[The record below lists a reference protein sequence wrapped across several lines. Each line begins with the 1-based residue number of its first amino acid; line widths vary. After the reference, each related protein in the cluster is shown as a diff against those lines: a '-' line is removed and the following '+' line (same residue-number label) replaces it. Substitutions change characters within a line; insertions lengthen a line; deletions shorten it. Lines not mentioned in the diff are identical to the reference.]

1 MNPQGFAAGKQPRGQ
16 LSESNRKPK
25 LNQNLNHFQQLAQ
38 INQSLSIRNQSNQHA
53 KHHSYTGP
61 GNYLNIQQVMNTV
74 NAANGNYQKY
84 LDPAANPSGANITAE
99 EIAALY
105 SNVLAT
111 QTIING
117 KRQGGGTA
125 KKGEGKFY

>member
-1 MNPQGFAAGKQPRGQ
+1 M
-16 LSESNRKPK
+16 
-25 LNQNLNHFQQLAQ
+25 
-38 INQSLSIRNQSNQHA
+38 NQSLSIRNQNNQHA

-74 NAANGNYQKY
+74 NAANVTHNYQKY
-84 LDPAANPSGANITAE
+84 LDPGANGSGTNITAE

-125 KKGEGKFY
+125 KKGESKFY